1 VSGGNASSSES
12 YTGTER
18 ILAFSDGVFAIAIT
32 LLVLDLVPPRV
43 GYRVVQKLLDAW
55 PNYLSYARSFF
66 IIGILWASH
75 HQMFTQIKRSNHV
88 FLLINIVFL
97 MWVAALPFPT
107 ALLAEGLSHYDAVGR
122 QAAVAIYTSM
132 FLVGALL
139 FNLEWWYAISHG
151 RLLGEGADP
160 EAIKRTPPRGLR
172 PASGPQLL
180 HRSGCLSRGP
190 GAIVREHRGQ
200 PCPVLSAGA
209 VLRGGAYSG
218 RLLHDSRT
226 QRQSPEQTRQG
237 LKAHNMC

>member
-1 VSGGNASSSES
+1 VSGGNASSAES

-43 GYRVVQKLLDAW
+43 EHGVVDKLLEAW
-55 PNYLSYARSFF
+55 PNYLSYALSFF

-122 QAAVAIYTSM
+122 QAVVAIYTGM

-139 FNLEWWYAISHG
+139 FNLEWWYAIYRG

-160 EAIKRTPPRGLR
+160 EAVKRTTRSYYIGPVAYLADLALSFVSIE
-172 PASGPQLL
+172 ASLVLFFLL
-180 HRSGCLSRGP
+180 ALFYAVVP
-190 GAIVREHRGQ
+190 I
-200 PCPVLSAGA
+200 PVVYRTIAG
-209 VLRGGAYSG
+209 
-218 RLLHDSRT
+218 RT
-226 QRQSPEQTRQG
+226 GIRKNRII
-237 LKAHNMC
+237 KD

>member
-43 GYRVVQKLLDAW
+43 EHGVVDKLLEAW
-55 PNYLSYARSFF
+55 PNYLSYALSFF

-75 HQMFTQIKRSNHV
+75 HQMFSQIKRSNHV

-122 QAAVAIYTSM
+122 QAVVAIYTGM

-139 FNLEWWYAISHG
+139 FNLEWWYAIYRG

-160 EAIKRTPPRGLR
+160 EAVKRTPPLGLR
-172 PASGPQLL
+172 AQRAAHLAARSYYIGPVAYLVDVALSFVSIEASLVLFFLL
-180 HRSGCLSRGP
+180 ALFYAVVP
-190 GAIVREHRGQ
+190 I
-200 PCPVLSAGA
+200 PVVYRTIAG
-209 VLRGGAYSG
+209 RKGNRTN
-218 RLLHDSRT
+218 RLVKD
-226 QRQSPEQTRQG
+226 
-237 LKAHNMC
+237 

>member
-1 VSGGNASSSES
+1 MSGGNASSSES

-43 GYRVVQKLLDAW
+43 EHGVVGKLLEAW
-55 PNYLSYARSFF
+55 PNYLSYALSFF

-75 HQMFTQIKRSNHV
+75 HQMYTQIKRSHHV

-107 ALLAEGLSHYDAVGR
+107 ALLAEGLSHYDAAGR
-122 QAAVAIYTSM
+122 QAAVAIYTGM

-139 FNLEWWYAISHG
+139 FNLEWWYAIYHG

-160 EAIKRTPPRGLR
+160 EAVRRTPPRGLR

-180 HRSGCLSRGP
+180 HRSGCLSRGR
-190 GAIVREHRGQ
+190 GTIVREHRGQ
-200 PCPVLSAGA
+200 PCPVLCARP

-218 RLLHDSRT
+218 RLPHDNRT
-226 QRQSPEQTRQG
+226 QGQSYEQTGQG
-237 LKAHNMC
+237 LKEHNMC